1 MIEYIEEDIKEV
13 MEITGLDK
21 VKAEKLFKSVAKDID
36 DGSDD
41 EICSYDVIDIIKTEQ
56 KVKENGCD
64 RHYVQGDKPKTER
77 KPRERK
83 VDNEKLALLKMLA
96 SGLTDSNIEVAFENE
111 VKLHFNYNGSSYS
124 VTLTKHRPP
133 KKQAVCV
140 NYTKIILALCT
151 KAECYFYAKLPLDK
165 TCGKWYNGG
174 PRTVAAG
181 RISII
186 TYTLVIC
193 QVKNCTKILPMD
205 SQNQ

>member
-41 EICSYDVIDIIKTEQ
+41 EICSYDVIDIIKTEH

-83 VDNEKLALLKMLA
+83 VDNEKLFLLQGLA
-96 SGLTDSNIEVAFENE
+96 SGLENKIGLDVTYENE

-133 KKQAVCV
+133 KK
-140 NYTKIILALCT
+140 
-151 KAECYFYAKLPLDK
+151 
-165 TCGKWYNGG
+165 
-174 PRTVAAG
+174 
-181 RISII
+181 
-186 TYTLVIC
+186 
-193 QVKNCTKILPMD
+193 
-205 SQNQ
+205 

>member
-41 EICSYDVIDIIKTEQ
+41 EICSYDVIDIIKSEQ
-56 KVKENGCD
+56 KVKDNGCD

-83 VDNEKLALLKMLA
+83 VDNEKLFLLQGLA
-96 SGLTDSNIEVAFENE
+96 SGLENKIGLDVTYENE

-133 KKQAVCV
+133 KK
-140 NYTKIILALCT
+140 
-151 KAECYFYAKLPLDK
+151 
-165 TCGKWYNGG
+165 
-174 PRTVAAG
+174 
-181 RISII
+181 
-186 TYTLVIC
+186 
-193 QVKNCTKILPMD
+193 
-205 SQNQ
+205 

>member
-1 MIEYIEEDIKEV
+1 MIEYIEEDIKEI

-41 EICSYDVIDIIKTEQ
+41 EICSYDVIDVIKTEQ
-56 KVKENGCD
+56 KIKENGCD

-83 VDNEKLALLKMLA
+83 VDNEKLFLLQGLA
-96 SGLTDSNIEVAFENE
+96 SGLENKIGLDVTYENE

-133 KKQAVCV
+133 KK
-140 NYTKIILALCT
+140 
-151 KAECYFYAKLPLDK
+151 
-165 TCGKWYNGG
+165 
-174 PRTVAAG
+174 
-181 RISII
+181 
-186 TYTLVIC
+186 
-193 QVKNCTKILPMD
+193 
-205 SQNQ
+205 

>member
-1 MIEYIEEDIKEV
+1 MIEYIEEDIKEI

-36 DGSDD
+36 DGTDD

-83 VDNEKLALLKMLA
+83 VDNEKLFLLQGLA
-96 SGLTDSNIEVAFENE
+96 SGLENKIGLDITYENE

-133 KKQAVCV
+133 KK
-140 NYTKIILALCT
+140 
-151 KAECYFYAKLPLDK
+151 
-165 TCGKWYNGG
+165 
-174 PRTVAAG
+174 
-181 RISII
+181 
-186 TYTLVIC
+186 
-193 QVKNCTKILPMD
+193 
-205 SQNQ
+205 

>member
-56 KVKENGCD
+56 KVKESGCD

-83 VDNEKLALLKMLA
+83 VDNEKLALLEMLA
-96 SGLTDSNIEVAFENE
+96 SGLTDSNIEVTFENE

-133 KKQAVCV
+133 KK
-140 NYTKIILALCT
+140 
-151 KAECYFYAKLPLDK
+151 
-165 TCGKWYNGG
+165 
-174 PRTVAAG
+174 
-181 RISII
+181 
-186 TYTLVIC
+186 
-193 QVKNCTKILPMD
+193 
-205 SQNQ
+205 

>member
-64 RHYVQGDKPKTER
+64 RRYVQGDKPKTER

-83 VDNEKLALLKMLA
+83 VDNEKLFLLQGLA
-96 SGLTDSNIEVAFENE
+96 SGLENKIGLDVTYENE

-133 KKQAVCV
+133 KK
-140 NYTKIILALCT
+140 
-151 KAECYFYAKLPLDK
+151 
-165 TCGKWYNGG
+165 
-174 PRTVAAG
+174 
-181 RISII
+181 
-186 TYTLVIC
+186 
-193 QVKNCTKILPMD
+193 
-205 SQNQ
+205 

>member
-1 MIEYIEEDIKEV
+1 MIEYIEDDIKEV

-64 RHYVQGDKPKTER
+64 RHYVQADKPKKER

-96 SGLTDSNIEVAFENE
+96 SGLTDSNIEVTFENE

-133 KKQAVCV
+133 KK
-140 NYTKIILALCT
+140 
-151 KAECYFYAKLPLDK
+151 
-165 TCGKWYNGG
+165 
-174 PRTVAAG
+174 
-181 RISII
+181 
-186 TYTLVIC
+186 
-193 QVKNCTKILPMD
+193 
-205 SQNQ
+205 

>member
-41 EICSYDVIDIIKTEQ
+41 EICSYDVIDIIKIEH
-56 KVKENGCD
+56 KAKENGAD
-64 RHYVQGDKPKTER
+64 RHYESGNKPKEK

-83 VDNEKLALLKMLA
+83 VDNEKLFLLQGLA
-96 SGLTDSNIEVAFENE
+96 SGLENKIGLDVTYENE

-133 KKQAVCV
+133 KK
-140 NYTKIILALCT
+140 
-151 KAECYFYAKLPLDK
+151 
-165 TCGKWYNGG
+165 
-174 PRTVAAG
+174 
-181 RISII
+181 
-186 TYTLVIC
+186 
-193 QVKNCTKILPMD
+193 
-205 SQNQ
+205 

>member
-36 DGSDD
+36 DGTDD
-41 EICSYDVIDIIKTEQ
+41 EVCSYDVIDVIKTEQ
-56 KVKENGCD
+56 KVKESGCD
-64 RHYVQGDKPKTER
+64 RHYVQGDKSKTER

-83 VDNEKLALLKMLA
+83 VDNEKLALLEMLA

-133 KKQAVCV
+133 KK
-140 NYTKIILALCT
+140 
-151 KAECYFYAKLPLDK
+151 
-165 TCGKWYNGG
+165 
-174 PRTVAAG
+174 
-181 RISII
+181 
-186 TYTLVIC
+186 
-193 QVKNCTKILPMD
+193 
-205 SQNQ
+205 

>member
-1 MIEYIEEDIKEV
+1 MIEYIEDDIKEV

-83 VDNEKLALLKMLA
+83 VDNEKLFLLQGLA
-96 SGLTDSNIEVAFENE
+96 SGLENKIGLDVTYENE

-133 KKQAVCV
+133 KK
-140 NYTKIILALCT
+140 
-151 KAECYFYAKLPLDK
+151 
-165 TCGKWYNGG
+165 
-174 PRTVAAG
+174 
-181 RISII
+181 
-186 TYTLVIC
+186 
-193 QVKNCTKILPMD
+193 
-205 SQNQ
+205 

>member
-1 MIEYIEEDIKEV
+1 MIEYIEDDIKEV

-64 RHYVQGDKPKTER
+64 RHYVQADKPKTER

-83 VDNEKLALLKMLA
+83 VDNEKLFLLQGLA
-96 SGLTDSNIEVAFENE
+96 SGLENKIGLDVTYENE

-133 KKQAVCV
+133 KK
-140 NYTKIILALCT
+140 
-151 KAECYFYAKLPLDK
+151 
-165 TCGKWYNGG
+165 
-174 PRTVAAG
+174 
-181 RISII
+181 
-186 TYTLVIC
+186 
-193 QVKNCTKILPMD
+193 
-205 SQNQ
+205 